1 MLATLFDSF
10 ASFSYPGIIVFLILT
25 GVGLPVPEEVAII
38 YAGVMSAPGGDL
50 QWEWALASCL
60 VGCLIGDSLMY
71 YIGYHFGENVL
82 KKHPW
87 YTGFLT
93 SEREAQ
99 LESMIDKHGL
109 KVFFAARFMVGVRGP
124 VYVTAGILRVP
135 FRKFFL
141 ADLISATTVVGLF
154 FGLSYVFGEEIKVFI
169 RDFTYA
175 ITALVL
181 VVILIIFFSVK
192 KRMRPRVP
200 DHLAEGSNPREQA
213 DADPNKTIPDQ
224 MDSSEADS
232 DQANSGRMNSDQTE
246 TIT

>member
-99 LESMIDKHGL
+99 LEAMIDKHGL

-124 VYVTAGILRVP
+124 VYVTAGILHVP

-154 FGLSYVFGEEIKVFI
+154 FGLSFIFGDEIKDLI
-169 RDFTYA
+169 SQGTLT
-175 ITALVL
+175 ITVIALVF
-181 VVILIIFFSVK
+181 VVIIIIFFILKRRLKSSVA
-192 KRMRPRVP
+192 
-200 DHLAEGSNPREQA
+200 DHPVEGSNQQEQA
-213 DADPNKTIPDQ
+213 DDNPNKTIPDQ
-224 MDSSEADS
+224 TDSSEANS
-232 DQANSGRMNSDQTE
+232 DQANSDQTE